1 MPICLPR
8 LTPLAALLL
17 LAALGGCTEA
27 SGPEAPPAE
36 TAAEAPAE
44 APAETPAEVPAGEE
58 VAEAPAEEAAAPAE
72 AEAPAAPVVAGPPR
86 SLAGEWRATPPGP
99 GDRGCFAEQIRPAVV
114 ETVTE
119 QVQIAPEMRDPA
131 SGAVTAPAAYRTS
144 THARIVEGREKMWFA
159 TLCADELTPGLIVT
173 LQRALAA
180 RGLYAG
186 PETGRM
192 DEPTRAA
199 VRAYQRPRGLFS
211 ATLSRRAAQEM
222 GLIPWLDAGKPQER

>member
-1 MPICLPR
+1 MPLCLPR
-8 LTPLAALLL
+8 LTPLAALFL
-17 LAALGGCTEA
+17 LAALGGCTETT
-27 SGPEAPPAE
+27 GPEAPPSGEAVTE
-36 TAAEAPAE
+36 TAAGTAAEAP
-44 APAETPAEVPAGEE
+44 VGEE
-58 VAEAPAEEAAAPAE
+58 T
-72 AEAPAAPVVAGPPR
+72 EAPAAEVAAEDAAAPPAPIIAGPPR

-99 GDRGCFAEQIRPAVV
+99 GDTGCFAEQVRPAVV

-131 SGAVTAPAAYRTS
+131 TGAVTAPAAYRTS

-159 TLCADELTPGLIVT
+159 TLCEDELTPGLIVT
-173 LQRALAA
+173 LQRALAV

-222 GLIPWLDAGKPQER
+222 GLIPWLDAGKPQQR